1 MYSFRFE
8 YLFFLY
14 ILIPLFC
21 LILFYRFFYY
31 RPVRYAHSLVSFFAQ
46 NLTMISQKRDYILFF
61 LRALI
66 LFVLILLIAKPQ
78 YIDQKTQVSV
88 DGIDIMLALDMSGS
102 MEIPDFDTQNRTRF
116 LVAKEEAQRFI
127 EKRIHD
133 AIGLVIFAKFALSR
147 CPVTFD
153 KKLLQ
158 SILSKLEI
166 GFIDSGGTMINRALV
181 AAINRLKTSNSKNR
195 IIILLTDGESS
206 DGDLDST
213 ISIELAKKF
222 SIKIYTIGIG
232 SDKEEQMFHPLY
244 GPIKKPAVNRAFL
257 TKIAQETGGKMFMA
271 HNVDDMRAIYA
282 TIDSLEKTS
291 YDVPVFYNQLDL
303 YQTPLICILL
313 LLLLESLSILTIFFA
328 L

>member
-14 ILIPLFC
+14 ILMPLFC
-21 LILFYRFFYY
+21 LLLLYRFFYY
-31 RPVRYAHSLVSFFAQ
+31 RPVQYAHSLVSFFVQ
-46 NLTMISQKRDYILFF
+46 NLTIISQKRDYILFF

-78 YIDQKTQVSV
+78 YIDQKTQIAI
-88 DGIDIMLALDMSGS
+88 DGIDIMVVLDMSGS
-102 MEIPDFDTQNRTRF
+102 MELPDFDTQNRTRF
-116 LVAKEEAQRFI
+116 AVAKEEAQRFI

-153 KKLLQ
+153 KKLLE
-158 SILSKLEI
+158 SILAKLEI
-166 GFIDSGGTMINRALV
+166 GFIDPGGTMINRALV
-181 AAINRLKTSNSKNR
+181 AAINRLKTSQSKSK

-206 DGDLDST
+206 EGDLDSN

-222 SIKIYTIGIG
+222 SIKIYTVGIG
-232 SDKEEQMFHPLY
+232 SDQEEHVFHPLY
-244 GPIKKPAVNRAFL
+244 GPIKKPAVNRPFL

-271 HNVDDMRAIYA
+271 HNAEDMRAIYEI
-282 TIDSLEKTS
+282 IDSLEKTS

-303 YQTPLICILL
+303 YETPLLCILF
-313 LLLLESLSILTIFFA
+313 LLLLESLSVLTIFFA